1 MSISKGSLKRV
12 NDGGAARLPGDV
24 KKSSGIQV
32 SLQQVPID
40 QLQVTQ
46 EVEVDKTLKKSIEKW
61 TMLVPIIVYV
71 DKSQELVV
79 ISGAKRLAVAKDL
92 KMDTVFCQVIQGLS
106 LEQVYELGEELEQ
119 SKLEQS
125 DLQATSIHEEKFKM
139 VSSIQSSLPSYLL

>member
-79 ISGAKRLAVAKDL
+79 ISGAKRLAVAK
-92 KMDTVFCQVIQGLS
+92 I
-106 LEQVYELGEELEQ
+106 
-119 SKLEQS
+119 
-125 DLQATSIHEEKFKM
+125 
-139 VSSIQSSLPSYLL
+139 